1 MTGKKPKTARP
12 EKTPKQAGAGSAAG
26 SATAGATEKPSRTSV
41 DKRPT
46 VRKSRSRGPGRFDGN
61 RVLTVSVASLAV
73 LSLIVVGVLLWTKNQ
88 NPAIERSMFE
98 AYQSQQ
104 RELESLAAAA
114 ASDIDSFATLHGEAS
129 ALNGAAVTALA
140 AVAGFSDEPSRLV
153 AETAR
158 AAFESSI
165 VAQSP
170 TRQGGDIALDAD
182 SDETLDADSSVEDL
196 ARGINTLNAE
206 ALLLDT
212 ETEAAEAAVT
222 TLTADRDLFVAALA
236 AFGSTIPATAEDLID
251 AAPDVDSA
259 LADAV
264 TAAVAAL
271 TTAQEAGQAGV
282 GELQVYAD
290 AAAALQAEQ
299 ARLDSNV
306 VIDEV
311 EPEADTD
318 AQPTPRTAPRT
329 PSRPRATTPPTT
341 PPATTPPPPVA
352 ETTPGSG
359 ESGGSGGSGDES
371 NPAEP

>member
-1 MTGKKPKTARP
+1 M
-12 EKTPKQAGAGSAAG
+12 
-26 SATAGATEKPSRTSV
+26 
-41 DKRPT
+41 
-46 VRKSRSRGPGRFDGN
+46 
-61 RVLTVSVASLAV
+61 

-170 TRQGGDIALDAD
+170 TRQGGGTD
-182 SDETLDADSSVEDL
+182 SDTGRDTGRDTGADETLDADSSVEEL

-222 TLTADRDLFVAALA
+222 TLTADRDLFVTALA
-236 AFGSTIPATAEDLID
+236 VFGSTIPATAEDLID
-251 AAPDVDSA
+251 AAPDVDST

-282 GELQVYAD
+282 AELKVYAD
-290 AAAALQAEQ
+290 AAAALKAEQ
-299 ARLDSNV
+299 ARLDSSV

-329 PSRPRATTPPTT
+329 PSRPRATTPSPRATT
-341 PPATTPPPPVA
+341 PPPPPATTPPPIT